1 VAGIGR
7 WATAFVVGGIV
18 VAGLAGA
25 GPAVAGGS
33 AGRVAVKVAPVRVGP
48 MVPAPSDPGITAGT
62 ADTQPVVLSANW
74 SGYAATTTSAA
85 KFDSVQGDFV
95 QPAVVC
101 NGVSARFVAVWTG
114 LDGYRDQTVEQDGT
128 FATCGGA
135 GHETPVYFAWYEM
148 YPSNSVNVFP
158 VSAGDD
164 IQTGV
169 SYADGMFTLT
179 VADTTTDQSKSYTA
193 ACRSCRRTSA
203 EWIVERPE
211 LCTSKGKCFLSTLPD
226 FTSASPTADTAG
238 TDVSAPGPV
247 SAFTNIPIDM
257 VQPKGQSVSL
267 LAQTGVLDPTGEIF
281 TTTWERTGR
290 RLPLSG

>member
-1 VAGIGR
+1 VAGFGR
-7 WATAFVVGGIV
+7 WATAFVVGGV
-18 VAGLAGA
+18 VVTGLAGT
-25 GPAVAGGS
+25 GTAVAGAT
-33 AGRVAVKVAPVRVGP
+33 AGRTAAGMAPLRVGP
-48 MVPAPSDPGITAGT
+48 MLPAPPDPGITA
-62 ADTQPVVLSANW
+62 AAEDSQPVVLSANW
-74 SGYAATTTSAA
+74 SGYAATSTTTA

-101 NGVSARFVAVWTG
+101 SGVGGRYVAVWTG
-114 LDGYRDQTVEQDGT
+114 LDGYKDQTVEQDGT
-128 FATCGGA
+128 FGTCGGPA
-135 GHETPVYFAWYEM
+135 HETPTYFAWYEM
-148 YPSNSVNVFP
+148 YPSNSVNTFP

-169 SYADGMFTLT
+169 SYSGGMFTLT
-179 VADTTTDQSKSYTA
+179 IADTTSDQSKSYTA

-211 LCTSKGKCFLSTLPD
+211 LCTNKGKCFLGTLPD
-226 FTSASPTADTAG
+226 FTSASPTSDTAG
-238 TDVSAPGPV
+238 TDVAAAAPI
-247 SAFTNIPIDM
+247 SSFTNIPIDM